1 MYGNRKLRRS
11 SLNCYFFISLP
22 VLNFEFKKERHTVQN
37 EKIRNVSV
45 NPKCLKRRNAD
56 RGH

>member
-11 SLNCYFFISLP
+11 YLNCYFFISLP
-22 VLNFEFKKERHTVQN
+22 VLNFKEGRQITQN

-45 NPKCLKRRNAD
+45 NPKCSKRRNAD